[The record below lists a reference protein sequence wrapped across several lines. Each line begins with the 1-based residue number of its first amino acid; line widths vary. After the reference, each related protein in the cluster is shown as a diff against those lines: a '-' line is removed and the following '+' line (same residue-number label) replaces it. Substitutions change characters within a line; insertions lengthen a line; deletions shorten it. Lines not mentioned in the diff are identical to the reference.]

1 MMPPVEEATPAPKF
15 DYKERAAKRQA
26 GFEKATI
33 TPMIEIETEEN
44 RIVFE
49 GMVLMWSVKRLE
61 QVAISSTLK

>member
-1 MMPPVEEATPAPKF
+1 MPPAEEATPAPKF
-15 DYKERAAKRQA
+15 DYKERVAQRQA
-26 GFEKATI
+26 GFEKAAI

-49 GMVLMWSVKRLE
+49 GMVLMWSARPLG